1 MNAGSADEIL
11 FDHADAH
18 AQLRGTNRG
27 DIPSGAAAKKQE
39 IVVRAALLLRHAV
52 FVAPVRFFVRAAN
65 AAAKCSATAPNVPTQ
80 YSNPSQFGR
89 WFSQRIGGHFP
100 RLHAEKRLPER
111 HKCGMIWA
119 VADGA
124 NRQDWRDKMT
134 VTEMRT
140 VTPLATWLRMKQKA
154 LKEGLRAYR
163 LNGDPRFWAVTSQSR
178 PDIAYEVTM
187 LDGDLLCSCRASEF
201 LPYCKHRAL
210 VLEELGAL
218 QLYDRPQAL
227 AA

>member
-1 MNAGSADEIL
+1 
-11 FDHADAH
+11 
-18 AQLRGTNRG
+18 
-27 DIPSGAAAKKQE
+27 
-39 IVVRAALLLRHAV
+39 VRV
-52 FVAPVRFFVRAAN
+52 AN
-65 AAAKCSATAPNVPTQ
+65 AAANSPASAPDLPLQ
-80 YSNPSQFGR
+80 YSNPRQFGR
-89 WFSQRIGGHFP
+89 CFSGRSTGHFP
-100 RLHAEKRLPER
+100 HADAENELSER
-111 HKCGMIWA
+111 HKCGMILA

-124 NRQDWRDKMT
+124 NRQDWRDIMT

-163 LNGDPRFWAVTSQSR
+163 LNGDPRYWAVTSQSR

-210 VLEELGAL
+210 VLDELGAL
-218 QLYDRPQAL
+218 QLYDRPHAL